1 LLEKHFGCSRFV
13 YNHFL
18 KEKQDHYLNSK
29 KTLNYN
35 NCASILKDLKR
46 GDYQWLKEVN
56 SQTLQQSLMNLE
68 TAYGNFFRKKSKFP
82 KFKKKDNHQSFN
94 VPQSFSIKNEK
105 IRIPKFKTGIPI
117 ILHRKLEG
125 KIKSVTISKTPTDK
139 YFASI
144 LCEVPKKSKP
154 KTGKSMGIDLGITDF
169 IVTSDGEKVKNP
181 NFSRFL
187 KDKLKTHQ
195 KHLSRKTKGS
205 NRYKRQRKKV
215 ARVHEKI
222 TNSRKDF
229 QHKLSTRLITEY
241 DMISLES
248 LAVKNMM
255 KNRFLAY
262 SISDSSWSSFV
273 SMLEYKAQWYG
284 KEIRRIERF
293 YPSSKTCSSC
303 DYIIDKLPLS
313 VRRWQCPKCST
324 DHDRDI
330 NAAKNIHRQG
340 LAITDVE
347 MEALASGN
355 TGETAVCE
363 ASKKRRNLSP
373 KPLVLN

>member
-1 LLEKHFGCSRFV
+1 MNNG
-13 YNHFL
+13 
-18 KEKQDHYLNSK
+18 

-35 NCASILKDLKR
+35 VCSKSLSTLKKTDFP
-46 GDYQWLKEVN
+46 WLKEVN
-56 SQTLQQSLMNLE
+56 SQSLHVALINLE
-68 TAYGNFFRKKSKFP
+68 TAYNKFFKKQAKFP
-82 KFKKKDNHQSFN
+82 KFKKKNNHQSFC
-94 VPQSFSIKNEK
+94 VPQFFK
-105 IRIPKFKTGIPI
+105 IDKQLHIPKMKEGIDI
-117 ILHRKLEG
+117 VLHRKLEG
-125 KIKSVTISKTPTDK
+125 EIKSVTISKTPTDK

-144 LCEVPKKSKP
+144 LCEIPKKSLP
-154 KTGKSMGIDLGITDF
+154 KTGKSIGIDMGITDF

-181 NFSRFL
+181 NFNRNL
-187 KDKLKTHQ
+187 KQKLSKAQ

-215 ARVHEKI
+215 ARIHEKI

-229 QHKLSTRLITEY
+229 QHKLSHRLVSDY

-255 KNRFLAY
+255 KNHKLSY
-262 SISDSSWSSFV
+262 SIGDSSWSSFV

-284 KEIRRIERF
+284 KKVIKIDRF

-313 VRRWQCPKCST
+313 VRKWQCPKCGS
-324 DHDRDI
+324 HHQRDV

-340 LAITDVE
+340 LTITDVE
-347 MEALASGN
+347 MEALDSSN
-355 TGETAVCE
+355 RIETAVCE
-363 ASKKRRNLSP
+363 ASKKKSVSDRKIYRL
-373 KPLVLN
+373 KPLGLTQR

>member
-1 LLEKHFGCSRFV
+1 
-13 YNHFL
+13 
-18 KEKQDHYLNSK
+18 
-29 KTLNYN
+29 LNYN
-35 NCASILKDLKR
+35 QCAGNVIAMKK

-82 KFKKKDNHQSFN
+82 KFKKKSENQSFR
-94 VPQSFSIKNEK
+94 VPQHISLKDNRIH
-105 IRIPKFKTGIPI
+105 IPKFKDGIPI

-125 KIKSVTISKTPTDK
+125 EIKSVTISKTPTNK

-144 LCEVPKKSKP
+144 LMEVPKKIKE
-154 KTGKSMGIDLGITDF
+154 KTGKTVGIDLGINDF
-169 IVTSDGEKVKNP
+169 IVTSDGGKVKNP
-181 NFSRFL
+181 NFNRNL
-187 KDKLKTHQ
+187 KQKLSKAQ

-205 NRYKRQRKKV
+205 NRYKRQRNKI
-215 ARVHEKI
+215 ARIHEKI

-229 QHKLSTRLITEY
+229 QHKLSTDLINRY

-248 LAVKNMM
+248 LAVKNMVRNS
-255 KNRFLAY
+255 KLSY

-284 KEIRRIERF
+284 KKVIKIDRF

-313 VRRWQCPKCST
+313 VRHWKCPKCGS
-324 DHDRDI
+324 HHQRDV

-347 MEALASGN
+347 MEALVGGSN
-355 TGETAVCE
+355 TSCETAVCE
-363 ASKKRRNLSP
+363 ASKKKSKLVRL
-373 KPLVLN
+373 KPQPRAVGNSLAYFNPS

>member
-1 LLEKHFGCSRFV
+1 M
-13 YNHFL
+13 
-18 KEKQDHYLNSK
+18 KE
-29 KTLNYN
+29 
-35 NCASILKDLKR
+35 
-46 GDYQWLKEVN
+46 
-56 SQTLQQSLMNLE
+56 
-68 TAYGNFFRKKSKFP
+68 
-82 KFKKKDNHQSFN
+82 
-94 VPQSFSIKNEK
+94 
-105 IRIPKFKTGIPI
+105 GIDI
-117 ILHRKLEG
+117 VLHRKLEG
-125 KIKSVTISKTPTDK
+125 EIKSVTISKTPTDK

-144 LCEVPKKSKP
+144 LCEVPKKFKP
-154 KTGKSMGIDLGITDF
+154 KTCKTVGIDLGINDF

-181 NFSRFL
+181 NFNKNL
-187 KDKLKTHQ
+187 KQKLSKAQ

-215 ARVHEKI
+215 AKIHEKI

-229 QHKLSTRLITEY
+229 QHKLSTKLISEC

-248 LAVKNMM
+248 LAVKNMV
-255 KNRFLAY
+255 KNHNLAY

-273 SMLEYKAQWYG
+273 SMLEYKAKWYG
-284 KEIRRIERF
+284 KKIARINRW
-293 YPSSKTCSSC
+293 YPSSKTCSKC
-303 DYIIDKLPLS
+303 DYIINKLPLS
-313 VRRWQCPKCST
+313 VRKWQCPRCGEN
-324 DHDRDI
+324 HDRDI

-363 ASKKRRNLSP
+363 ASKKRRNYSL